1 MDIQMR
7 TPRTLTP
14 EQITSL
20 LAVLRERFEKN
31 PGRHPDVA
39 WADVQ
44 VRLEAVPER
53 LWPIQGMESTGGEP
67 DVLGGAD
74 EGGVFTFVDSAP
86 ESPEGRRNLC
96 YDRAALESRKKFPP
110 ENSAMDMADA
120 LGIAMLT
127 EEQYRALQRTG
138 EYDTRTSSWIRTPDA
153 VRGMGGALF
162 CDRRYGMVFT
172 YHNGADSYYGARG
185 FRGAATV

>member
-1 MDIQMR
+1 MDILLNI
-7 TPRTLTP
+7 PRTLTP
-14 EQITSL
+14 EQTASL

-31 PGRHPDVA
+31 PDRHPGVA

-44 VRLEAVPER
+44 TRLEAAPER
-53 LWPIQGMESTGGEP
+53 LRTIHGMESTGGEP

-74 EGGVFTFVDSAP
+74 AGGAFTFVDCAP

-110 ENSAMDMADA
+110 ESSAMDMADV
-120 LGIAMLT
+120 LGISLLT

-153 VRGMGGALF
+153 IRGMGGALF
-162 CDRRYGMVFT
+162 CDRRYGTVFT

-185 FRGAATV
+185 FRGAVTV